1 MESMIKFNKQ
11 LSSERKS
18 RIPFLDQTTGIAQ
31 SNTNGMLWHDRSQRT
46 YSNKTGQVFRY
57 TAKSW
62 FKNKRSLFDLSSS
75 SLLSA
80 SSSSSL
86 VILNTDLNN
95 NNINNSSQI
104 LNETSNSSNISI
116 SNQQQQQQQLVFVN
130 IPQTVMNKPI
140 EQQQQQQ
147 SINVNTLITAT
158 DDWHED
164 NYDNFQNDENDSD
177 YDEDDYKPKR
187 TANKKHAKHAKKAK
201 IELGLDE
208 KPYACE
214 RCGAKYKTKP
224 GLNYH
229 VQKAHIA
236 TNNNTSNNSSRNGSY
251 IFLSFI

>member
-57 TAKSW
+57 TAKNW
-62 FKNKRSLFDLSSS
+62 FKNKRSLFDSTS
-75 SLLSA
+75 SLLLSAA
-80 SSSSSL
+80 SSSS

-95 NNINNSSQI
+95 NIINNSSQI

-116 SNQQQQQQQLVFVN
+116 SNLQQQQQQQQQLVFVN
-130 IPQTVMNKPI
+130 IPQTVINKTI
-140 EQQQQQQ
+140 EQQQQP
-147 SINVNTLITAT
+147 INVNTLITAT

-201 IELGLDE
+201 TELGLDE
-208 KPYACE
+208 KPYTCE

-236 TNNNTSNNSSRNGSY
+236 TNNNNNSSRNGNY
-251 IFLSFI
+251 IFFELTK

>member
-57 TAKSW
+57 TAKNW
-62 FKNKRSLFDLSSS
+62 FKNKRSLFDSSS
-75 SLLSA
+75 LSLLSA
-80 SSSSSL
+80 SSSSSSSS

-116 SNQQQQQQQLVFVN
+116 SNQQQQQLVFVN
-130 IPQTVMNKPI
+130 IPQTVINKPI
-140 EQQQQQQ
+140 EQQQQQT
-147 SINVNTLITAT
+147 INVHNTLITAT

-201 IELGLDE
+201 TELGLDE
-208 KPYACE
+208 KPYTCE

-236 TNNNTSNNSSRNGSY
+236 TNNNNNNSSRNGNN
-251 IFLSFI
+251 IFS